1 MIGQTLR
8 KLSQIN
14 LGRLPSC
21 IRFINISSLPEF
33 CVIPTAHQREI
44 QKAVDFTEKYLKDRQ
59 HSISG
64 ETYTSHAV
72 DVART
77 LFTDGDVYTPKVLI
91 AAILHDV
98 LQDNKVTKE
107 QIVEEFGDEI
117 AKIVEECTV
126 YTSQSKSHEQDD
138 QKLIANSTNNSLE
151 ARLVLFADR
160 LTNLKHLEQ
169 IDPEKWKERDV
180 INYYRRSYRLIHKCK
195 DTNEKLEEK
204 IRKICTEKFKTL
216 DC

>member
-1 MIGQTLR
+1 MIGNTLR
-8 KLSQIN
+8 RLSQIN
-14 LGRLPSC
+14 FGNYTFFP
-21 IRFINISSLPEF
+21 RFINISSLPEF
-33 CVIPTAHQREI
+33 CVIPTTHQREI

-59 HSISG
+59 HSIS
-64 ETYTSHAV
+64 EANVHS
-72 DVART
+72 
-77 LFTDGDVYTPKVLI
+77 PKVLI

-98 LQDNKVTKE
+98 LQNNVITKE
-107 QIVEEFGDEI
+107 QIEKEFGEEI

-126 YTSQSKSHEQDD
+126 YTSQAQTHEQED

-160 LTNLKHLEQ
+160 LTNLKLLEQ

-195 DTNEKLEEK
+195 DTNEMMEEK
-204 IRKICTEKFKTL
+204 IRKICQDKFKTL

>member
-1 MIGQTLR
+1 MIGNTLR
-8 KLSQIN
+8 RLSQIN
-14 LGRLPSC
+14 FGNYTFFP
-21 IRFINISSLPEF
+21 RFINISSLPEF
-33 CVIPTAHQREI
+33 CVIPTTHQREI

-64 ETYTSHAV
+64 QSYTNHGI
-72 DVART
+72 DVAKT
-77 LFTDGDVYTPKVLI
+77 LFTEANVHSPKVLI

-98 LQDNKVTKE
+98 LQNNVITKE
-107 QIVEEFGDEI
+107 QIEKEFGEEI

-126 YTSQSKSHEQDD
+126 YTSQAQTHEQED

-160 LTNLKHLEQ
+160 LTNLKLLEQ

-180 INYYRRSYRLIHKCK
+180 INYYRRSYRLIHK
-195 DTNEKLEEK
+195 
-204 IRKICTEKFKTL
+204 
-216 DC
+216 